1 MRILILSNVPPAT
14 VGGAEIQAL
23 HLARHWASAGHSVM
37 VAGNGNTPLEDK
49 NLKIQRIPTIQ
60 RNRWL
65 RASSYLVSTLWTLW
79 RYRNEYDVIYCRF
92 LKEQAFVA
100 SLARLFFGL
109 QQPLIACPACAST
122 GGEAE
127 LIKASRLR
135 HIWLAL
141 LKNNVTTV
149 NAMSQQIE
157 TEMLGL
163 GFRTTQISNISN
175 GVVIPPTHT
184 RDMTSPEGISALFIG
199 RLTHQKGLDT
209 LLEAMHILKLEG
221 YNLQLHLVGD
231 GPLHSTLVET
241 TERLNL
247 SDCVFFEG
255 PVAPSY
261 IPEKLA
267 SADLFILPSRFEGMP
282 GALLEAIAHGVP
294 AVVTRVSGSE
304 EIIDPSIGWTVA
316 AGDSRA
322 LAKAIQDALIVGKEG
337 LRTMGDNA
345 REKACQQYD
354 IGIIAQRYERLF
366 IQLIHE
372 SKTAR

>member
-1 MRILILSNVPPAT
+1 MS
-14 VGGAEIQAL
+14 
-23 HLARHWASAGHSVM
+23 
-37 VAGNGNTPLEDK
+37 K
-49 NLKIQRIPTIQ
+49 
-60 RNRWL
+60 
-65 RASSYLVSTLWTLW
+65 
-79 RYRNEYDVIYCRF
+79 
-92 LKEQAFVA
+92 
-100 SLARLFFGL
+100 
-109 QQPLIACPACAST
+109 
-122 GGEAE
+122 
-127 LIKASRLR
+127 LR

-157 TEMLGL
+157 AEMLDL
-163 GFRTTQISNISN
+163 GFHPTQISNISN
-175 GVVIPPTHT
+175 GVVIPPAHPRNTNPT
-184 RDMTSPEGISALFIG
+184 ECISALFIG

-209 LLEAMHILKLEG
+209 LLEAMHTLKLGG

-231 GPLHSTLVET
+231 GPLHKILVET

-247 SDCVFFEG
+247 SDRIFFEG

-261 IPEKLA
+261 ISEKLA

-304 EIIDPSIGWTVA
+304 EVIDPSIGWTVP
-316 AGDSRA
+316 AGDSSA
-322 LAKAIQDALIVGKEG
+322 LADAIQSALVVGKEG
-337 LRTMGDNA
+337 LHTMGDRA

-366 IQLIHE
+366 IKLTHE
-372 SKTAR
+372 SKMGR

>member
-14 VGGAEIQAL
+14 VGGAEVQAL
-23 HLARHWASAGHSVM
+23 HLARHWASSGHNVM
-37 VAGNGNTPLEDK
+37 VAGNGNTPFTDK
-49 NLKIQRIPTIQ
+49 NLKIERIPTLQ
-60 RNRWL
+60 RYRWL
-65 RASSYLVSTLWTLW
+65 RASSYIVSALWMLW
-79 RYRNEYDVIYCRF
+79 RYRNKYDVIYCRF

-100 SLARLFFGL
+100 SLAKLIFRLR
-109 QQPLIACPACAST
+109 QPLVACPACAST

-127 LIKASRLR
+127 LIKMSKLR

-157 TEMLGL
+157 AEMLDL
-163 GFRTTQISNISN
+163 GFHPTQISNISN
-175 GVVIPPTHT
+175 GVVIPPAHP
-184 RDMTSPEGISALFIG
+184 RDTNSTECISALFIG

-209 LLEAMHILKLEG
+209 LLEAMHTLKLGG

-231 GPLHSTLVET
+231 GPLHKILVET

-247 SDCVFFEG
+247 SDRIFFEG

-261 IPEKLA
+261 ISEKLA

-304 EIIDPSIGWTVA
+304 EVIDPSIGWTVP
-316 AGDSRA
+316 AGDSSA
-322 LAKAIQDALIVGKEG
+322 LADAIQSALVVGKEG
-337 LRTMGDNA
+337 LHTMGDRA

-366 IQLIHE
+366 IKLTHE
-372 SKTAR
+372 SKMGR